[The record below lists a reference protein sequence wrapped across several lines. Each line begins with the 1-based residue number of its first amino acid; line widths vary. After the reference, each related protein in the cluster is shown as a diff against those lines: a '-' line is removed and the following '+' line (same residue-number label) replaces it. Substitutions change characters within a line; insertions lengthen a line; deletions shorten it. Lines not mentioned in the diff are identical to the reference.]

1 MDAKTFLCCI
11 EAIKSS
17 DIAVQEEAANAVA
30 ALTDS
35 CWLPQILHH
44 LNDPSPLVRR
54 VMLWTLRNYA
64 GQIAYPQFLAYL
76 HDPDMAV
83 REAALLLFMEGGS
96 PACDALVAAA
106 VSSEEEEIRFS
117 AVQALGQFRTPEA
130 LVPLMHAAG
139 AKNPDIREVAV
150 LSLGV
155 YADACVIPQLLAALA
170 DDPQIRLAALEGL
183 RGRELSPED
192 LVQVSGCLSDAEFP
206 EIRAAAVAVLG
217 PLVPEE
223 SAEDASPQVRR
234 AVASVTASQALL
246 VQLCTDT
253 DASVRMAAAE
263 AVGKQGYMMEDVLL
277 PLLSDAVPGV
287 RRAAVTA
294 LASSRRPD
302 VVTALIACLH
312 DPKPGIQA
320 AAATALGEI
329 GGDDVIAALTEASKS
344 GNAILRGIMKNAL
357 NAALKK

>member
-1 MDAKTFLCCI
+1 M
-11 EAIKSS
+11 
-17 DIAVQEEAANAVA
+17 QEEAANAVA

-44 LNDPSPLVRR
+44 LDDPSPLARR

-64 GQIAYPQFLAYL
+64 GQISYPQFLAYL

-96 PACDALVAAA
+96 PACDALVTAA

-130 LVPLMHAAG
+130 IAPLMHAAG

-155 YADACVIPQLLAALA
+155 YTDACVIPQLLAALA

-183 RGRELSPED
+183 RGRELSSED

-206 EIRAAAVAVLG
+206 DIRAAA
-217 PLVPEE
+217 E
-223 SAEDASPQVRR
+223 
-234 AVASVTASQALL
+234 
-246 VQLCTDT
+246 
-253 DASVRMAAAE
+253 AA
-263 AVGKQGYMMEDVLL
+263 GKQGYMMEDVLL

-287 RRAAVTA
+287 RPAAVTA

-302 VVTALIACLH
+302 VVATLIDCLH
-312 DPKPGIQA
+312 DPKPWVQA
-320 AAATALGEI
+320 AAATSLGEI
-329 GGDDVIAALTEASKS
+329 GGDEVIATLPAASKS

>member
-17 DIAVQEEAANAVA
+17 DIAVQEDAANAVA
-30 ALTDS
+30 ALTEKH
-35 CWLPQILHH
+35 WLPQILHH
-44 LNDPSPLVRR
+44 LDDPNPLVRR
-54 VMLWTLRNYA
+54 VMLWTLRNYI
-64 GQIAYPQFLAYL
+64 GQISYPQFLAYL

-96 PACDALVAAA
+96 PACDALVAA
-106 VSSEEEEIRFS
+106 VSSEEEELRFS

-130 LVPLMHAAG
+130 IVPLMHAAG

-155 YADACVIPQLLAALA
+155 YADACVVPQLLAALA
-170 DDPQIRLAALEGL
+170 DEPQIRLAALEGL

-192 LVQVSGCLSDAEFP
+192 LVKISGCLYDAEYP

-223 SAEDASPQVRR
+223 IAADASSQVRR
-234 AVASVTASQALL
+234 AVASAAASPELL
-246 VQLCTDT
+246 AHLCTDA

-263 AVGKQGYMMEDVLL
+263 AIGKQGYIMEDVLL
-277 PLLSDAVPGV
+277 PLFSDAVPGV

-302 VVTALIACLH
+302 VVAALINCLH

-329 GGDDVIAALTEASKS
+329 GGDEVIAALTEASKS

>member
-17 DIAVQEEAANAVA
+17 DIAVQEDAANAVA

-44 LNDPSPLVRR
+44 LDDPNPLVRR

-64 GQIAYPQFLAYL
+64 GEIAYPQLLAYL
-76 HDPDMAV
+76 YDPDMAV

-96 PACDALVAAA
+96 PACDALVTA
-106 VSSEEEEIRFS
+106 VSSEEDELRFS

-130 LVPLMHAAG
+130 LAPLIDASS

-155 YADACVIPQLLAALA
+155 YADACVIPYLLAGLT
-170 DDPQIRLAALEGL
+170 DEPQIRLAALEGL
-183 RGRELSPED
+183 RGRVLSPEN
-192 LVQVSGCLSDAEFP
+192 LVTVSGCLSDAEFP

-217 PLVPEE
+217 PLVPAE
-223 SAEDASPQVRR
+223 SADDASPQVRR
-234 AVASVTASQALL
+234 AVASVTTSPQLL
-246 VQLCTDT
+246 AQMCTDT

-263 AVGKQGYMMEDVLL
+263 AVGKQGYVMEDVLL
-277 PLLSDAVPGV
+277 PLLSDGVPGV

-302 VVTALIACLH
+302 VVAALIDCLH

-320 AAATALGEI
+320 AAATALGGI
-329 GGDDVIAALTEASKS
+329 GGDEVIAALTEASKS

>member
-1 MDAKTFLCCI
+1 
-11 EAIKSS
+11 
-17 DIAVQEEAANAVA
+17 
-30 ALTDS
+30 
-35 CWLPQILHH
+35 
-44 LNDPSPLVRR
+44 
-54 VMLWTLRNYA
+54 
-64 GQIAYPQFLAYL
+64 
-76 HDPDMAV
+76 
-83 REAALLLFMEGGS
+83 
-96 PACDALVAAA
+96 
-106 VSSEEEEIRFS
+106 
-117 AVQALGQFRTPEA
+117 
-130 LVPLMHAAG
+130 HAAG

-155 YADACVIPQLLAALA
+155 YTDACVIPQLLAALA

-206 EIRAAAVAVLG
+206 DIRAAAVAVLG

-223 SAEDASPQVRR
+223 PAEDASPQVRR
-234 AVASVTASQALL
+234 AVASVTASPTLL
-246 VQLCTDT
+246 ERLCTDT

-263 AVGKQGYMMEDVLL
+263 AAGKQGYMMEDVLL

-294 LASSRRPD
+294 LALSRRPD
-302 VVTALIACLH
+302 VVAALIDCLH
-312 DPKPGIQA
+312 DPKPGVQA

-329 GGDDVIAALTEASKS
+329 GGDEVIAALTAASKS

>member
-1 MDAKTFLCCI
+1 MDEKTFLCCI

-17 DIAVQEEAANAVA
+17 DVAIQEDAANAIA
-30 ALTDS
+30 TLTEER
-35 CWLPQILHH
+35 WLSQILHH
-44 LNDPSPLVRR
+44 LNDANPLVRR
-54 VMLWTLRNYA
+54 VMLWTLRNYT
-64 GQIAYPQFLAYL
+64 GKISYPQFLAYL

-83 REAALLLFMEGGS
+83 REAALLLFMEGEK
-96 PACDALVAAA
+96 PACNALVAA
-106 VSSEEEEIRFS
+106 VSSENEELQFS
-117 AVQALGQFRTPEA
+117 AVQALGQFRRPEA
-130 LVPLMHAAG
+130 IDPLIQAAG

-155 YADACVIPQLLAALA
+155 YSEKRVIPLLLASLK
-170 DDPQIRLAALEGL
+170 DEPQIRLAALEGL

-192 LVQVSGCLSDAEFP
+192 IVTVLECLRDTDFP

-223 SAEDASPQVRR
+223 FTEDPSPQVRR
-234 AVASVTASQALL
+234 VVASVVASQKLL
-246 VQLCTDT
+246 AKLCGDT

-263 AVGKQGYMMEDVLL
+263 SLGKLEELQEDVLL
-277 PLLSDAVPGV
+277 PLLTDSVPGV

-302 VVTALIACLH
+302 VVAALIDRLH
-312 DPKPGIQA
+312 DPKPGVQA
-320 AAATALGEI
+320 AAATVLGEI
-329 GGDDVIAALTEASKS
+329 GGDEVVAALTEASKS
-344 GNAILRGIMKNAL
+344 GNVILRGITKNAL